1 MNIQTVM
8 IYSSSETEE
17 TTLPELLTSLYDP
30 MAINLS
36 NEELKIRST
45 KRMKNIKMNLH
56 KINLVI

>member
-1 MNIQTVM
+1 M

-45 KRMKNIKMNLH
+45 TRMKNIKMNLH